1 MSSET
6 DFGDSSDPSAGE
18 LLVRLSEQTSRLV
31 RDELRLAQVE
41 LKAAVKH
48 AGMGA
53 GLFGVAG
60 ILALFGLGVLI
71 ATGIIALALVLPWWL
86 SALIVAVVLFAI
98 AGVAALVGKGQVQ
111 QASPPTERTIESV
124 KHDVDEVKE
133 AAGHEHAQRS

>member
-18 LLVRLSEQTSRLV
+18 LLVRMSEQTSRLV

-41 LKAAVKH
+41 LKAAAKH

-60 ILALFGLGVLI
+60 ILGLFGLGVLI
-71 ATGIIALALVLPWWL
+71 ATGVIALALVLPWWL
-86 SALIVAVVLFAI
+86 AALIVAVVLFAI
-98 AGVAALVGKGQVQ
+98 AGIAALVGKAQVQ
-111 QASPPTERTIESV
+111 RASPPTERTIENV